1 MLAGALAW
9 RSRGW
14 PLIHDAPLMHYI
26 AWRIGEGAVPYRDV
40 FDMNFP
46 GVYLL
51 HMLALELFGAGDA
64 GWRAFDLAWLA
75 GTSAAAAA
83 LAAPWGRLA
92 AAGAGLFFAAY
103 HLAGGAWQAGQR
115 DFLLCPF
122 LLLAALGVA
131 RWVEHP
137 ASRAS
142 LAWGGLALGA
152 GITVKPHAG
161 LFAAALLVLVAAVAH
176 RSGRA
181 SDGGAGASRRP
192 AAGTSA
198 ASVAIFAIT
207 ILVPLLAVGAW
218 LGVVG
223 AGPAWYEIVA
233 GYLAPLY
240 SRLGRPERW
249 TFDRWHVWIPIAAG
263 VACSIGS
270 AIAGRRFAA
279 RHAVVGIGLGYGAAH
294 FVGQGK
300 GWEYHLY
307 PLAAFA
313 AVALFAELP
322 RLLEAGRLAALPL
335 LACIVAAGAL
345 LGSKGVAAADPAW
358 IAAKERRV
366 SAIVAGLEGRIARED
381 FVQVLDTTEAGI
393 HALLRLR
400 AVQPTRFIYD
410 FHFYHDVETRTVR
423 RLREEFLA
431 GFDAHPPKFVV
442 LFERGWPA
450 GGYERVET
458 FAGLR
463 LRLSAYR
470 VDRRGDGY
478 IVYAR

>member
-1 MLAGALAW
+1 VLAGALAW

-92 AAGAGLFFAAY
+92 AAGAGLFFATY

-131 RWVEHP
+131 RWAEHP

-198 ASVAIFAIT
+198 ASVAIFAVA

-223 AGPAWYEIVA
+223 AWPAWYEIVT

-240 SRLGRPERW
+240 SRLGRPEGLDVLSVASCGS
-249 TFDRWHVWIPIAAG
+249 DRRRCG
-263 VACSIGS
+263 VRDRIRDRGPPL
-270 AIAGRRFAA
+270 AA
-279 RHAVVGIGLGYGAAH
+279 RRTWSSPSASAHGAAH
-294 FVGQGK
+294 SSVRARAGSTICIHSRRSPPSRSSPSCRGASK
-300 GWEYHLY
+300 
-307 PLAAFA
+307 PAASRRCLSWCVSSRPGRCSGRRA
-313 AVALFAELP
+313 WRRPTP
-322 RLLEAGRLAALPL
+322 RGSRRRSAG
-335 LACIVAAGAL
+335 
-345 LGSKGVAAADPAW
+345 
-358 IAAKERRV
+358 
-366 SAIVAGLEGRIARED
+366 
-381 FVQVLDTTEAGI
+381 
-393 HALLRLR
+393 
-400 AVQPTRFIYD
+400 
-410 FHFYHDVETRTVR
+410 
-423 RLREEFLA
+423 
-431 GFDAHPPKFVV
+431 
-442 LFERGWPA
+442 
-450 GGYERVET
+450 
-458 FAGLR
+458 
-463 LRLSAYR
+463 
-470 VDRRGDGY
+470 
-478 IVYAR
+478 